1 MIDFNSLIFVH
12 VVLFRTLLLVPFSIP
27 FGWLLLLNFSIPLR
41 LILLN
46 LCSPLGP
53 ILLWLCICICL
64 RLFPLKLSIVHI
76 CVFPLNFSI
85 GVFPLNF
92 SIDNIGVLLILLP
105 PRIGNVS
112 IIFLCAIQ
120 IPIISMLSRLMLFLH
135 IVWILVILQCFF
147 VLDLFF
153 LFLVSLSVS
162 FVLFFYVVIVLKM
175 IQIVSDV
182 DVQRVVHR
190 TLALAQVA

>member
-85 GVFPLNF
+85 
-92 SIDNIGVLLILLP
+92 DHIGVLLILLP

-120 IPIISMLSRLMLFLH
+120 IPIISMLSRLVLFLH